1 VLAVGRVH
9 GSAFGLP
16 NPGLL
21 PTREELAQLY
31 AEVDRAIATLERKG
45 LRVDGQV
52 LTTRNGAKRIV
63 AEAASRGCDAIVM
76 GADPP
81 RSPLVRNFLWSQEPQ
96 RVLRRAEVPVHL
108 IEDP

>member
-1 VLAVGRVH
+1 MLAVGRVH

-21 PTREELAQLY
+21 PTRKEVEELY
-31 AEVDRAIATLERKG
+31 AEVDKAIEALERKG
-45 LRVDGQV
+45 VRADGQV

-63 AEAASRGCDAIVM
+63 AEAARRRCEAIVM

-81 RSPLVRNFLWSQEPQ
+81 RSALVRNFLWSQEPQ